1 MISMRKDED
10 RSRERLALAKI
21 VNLFLFAVHGVI
33 MLMTVTVW
41 EVYGIFVGGLWEA
54 ECDA

>member
-1 MISMRKDED
+1 MKIDL
-10 RSRERLALAKI
+10 SREACFGKRSY
-21 VNLFLFAVHGVI
+21 LFLFAVHGVI
-33 MLMTVTVW
+33 MLMTVSVW

>member
-1 MISMRKDED
+1 MKIDL
-10 RSRERLALAKI
+10 ERGLLWQKI

-33 MLMTVTVW
+33 MLMTVSVW